1 MYEFRDVT
9 EQKADT
15 FLPSVSMTFDGKVF
29 ENEIQGY
36 RTLNVSGREVI
47 GTELFTHDV
56 LKGIKTTGE
65 RLPQRD
71 VVIQYEL
78 SEPNNK
84 AFQDKFKQLRKL
96 LTIGEPT
103 YFSFRDDPDTFFLGR
118 LSSMDSVPP
127 ESNTVISNFTLTCD
141 SPYKFG
147 KSINTTGSIPID
159 TFYETP
165 PLLIDLAVN
174 NSTQKIEVTN
184 GIETIELVDSFKSG
198 DNIIINVEQGFVVK
212 NGEDNTYTVALNSDF
227 ENFIIEKGQTITS
240 PQGTIK
246 VTMRER
252 WL

>member
-1 MYEFRDVT
+1 MYEFRDVN

-29 ENEIQGY
+29 EDEIQGY

-47 GTELFTHDV
+47 STELFTHDV

-71 VVIQYEL
+71 VVVQYEL

-103 YFSFRDDPDTFFLGR
+103 YFSFRDDPETFFLGR
-118 LSSMDSVPP
+118 LSNMENVPP
-127 ESNTVISNFTLTCD
+127 DTNTVISSFTLTCD

-147 KSINTTGSIPID
+147 KVVETSGSIPID

-165 PLLIDLAVN
+165 PLLIKLAVN
-174 NSTQKIEVTN
+174 QSTQTIEITN
-184 GIETIELVDSFKSG
+184 GVETIELVDSFKSG
-198 DNIIINVEQGFVVK
+198 DSIVINVEQGFVAK
-212 NGEDNTYTVALNSDF
+212 NGEENTYSVALNSDF
-227 ENFIIEKGQTITS
+227 ENFVIENGQTITS
-240 PQGTIK
+240 PQGTVK